1 MKLPYLPQDYSKKEH
16 IIILSILLLFA
27 FTAFLLT
34 IISTAGSTSD
44 YVPLT
49 NIYLGTADITHINV
63 TKVVPQVGPI
73 LTILGTALTAPNR
86 TLDNIFDSLKTI
98 SETPAL
104 VPLMYLLSNAQ
115 NVSQSLI
122 SLTQLAPLAISGNPA
137 TDTKDLVEI
146 SGLLKVSSNESQTLN
161 GLKNLVV
168 PMLQSTNTSNNKE
181 DHTTELTLDLL
192 ADSTDP
198 LTVANSLTVLN
209 NLTMEE
215 KMKMIPIF
223 TLFGVTKN
231 ITGLIGSLETIVSK
245 GDAISQARSELM
257 LTTLQTM
264 LASNPNVT
272 MAFGTIAGL
281 ASGDDEK
288 AAIGAIQTMLEDS
301 NNVNTTLSS
310 LSTLIKSNV
319 TQAES
324 SKTSLVAL
332 SSIIQNV
339 KDQSKAVTTIAQL
352 ASNTDTATTTAQL
365 SALTEM
371 LKATE
376 KGPETI
382 NILSQLQTS
391 LNPNSTT
398 FKYIPSLFTLLDASA
413 DPPVSFSSLVT
424 LTAWAQQN
432 PQTFI
437 PIMGILSDAL
447 AVKMVSED
455 QLTEMTP
462 TLLEYLKIPV
472 YFQLS
477 IFTLCKRNLEKD
489 ILECSAS
496 HAVQNLDFRQI
507 IYDALS
513 ASEFAPYLNALN
525 IGPNDLY
532 LEGDLLN
539 REHEYVPSIKAV
551 LAMNILS
558 IVFAFVVMINIGFLF
573 WMKWSSKSYAW
584 VIVIFLSSC
593 TALFLG
599 LSCTVLTVVLQV
611 IKSGTYKDD
620 FGVAFTTGVAYS
632 AMMWCSFS
640 LMVISSVVL
649 LWVGIT
655 ERHLR
660 IPYLMKKNPV
670 MVDDLEN
677 SSTEA
682 DNAIQETKHEATP
695 GQIIRHSTD
704 NSSDFLKNDPD
715 EKQDAVPEIQQTNT
729 SDSS

>member
-16 IIILSILLLFA
+16 ITILSFLLLFT

-34 IISTAGSTSD
+34 IISTTGSTSD

-86 TLDNIFDSLKTI
+86 TLDNIFDSLKKI

-115 NVSQSLI
+115 NVSQSLL

-146 SGLLKVSSNESQTLN
+146 SGLLKISSNESQTLD

-168 PMLQSTNTSNNKE
+168 PMLKPVTNSKTE
-181 DHTTELTLDLL
+181 DHTTELTLELL
-192 ADSTDP
+192 ADSKDP
-198 LTVANSLTVLN
+198 ITVANSLSVLN

-215 KMKMIPIF
+215 KMKMVPIF

-231 ITGLIGSLETIVSK
+231 ITGLVGALETIVSK
-245 GDAISQARSELM
+245 GDAISPARSELL

-272 MAFGTIAGL
+272 VAFSTISGL

-288 AAIGAIQTMLEDS
+288 VAIGAIEKMLEDS
-301 NNVNTTLSS
+301 NNVNITLSS
-310 LSTLIKSNV
+310 LTNLIKSNV

-324 SKTSLVAL
+324 SKISLVAL

-339 KDQSKAVTTIAQL
+339 DNQSKAVTTIAQL
-352 ASNTDTATTTAQL
+352 ATNTDTATTTAQL
-365 SALTEM
+365 AALTEI
-371 LKATE
+371 LEATE

-382 NILSQLQTS
+382 NILAELQTS

-437 PIMGILSDAL
+437 PIMGILNDAL
-447 AVKMVSED
+447 AVEMVSEK

-525 IGPNDLY
+525 IGPNELY

-558 IVFAFVVMINIGFLF
+558 IVFAFAVMVNIGLLY

-611 IKSGTYKDD
+611 IKSGTYKDA
-620 FGVAFTTGVAYS
+620 FGVVFTTGVAYS
-632 AMMWCSFS
+632 AMMWCSFA

-649 LWVGIT
+649 LWVGLT

-660 IPYLMKKNPV
+660 IPYLMKKKPV
-670 MVDDLEN
+670 TVDDIEN

-682 DNAIQETKHEATP
+682 DNAIQEMKHEATP
-695 GQIIRHSTD
+695 GQIIRHSSE
-704 NSSDFLKNDPD
+704 NSSDFLKNDAD

>member
-1 MKLPYLPQDYSKKEH
+1 MKLPYLPKDYSKKEH
-16 IIILSILLLFA
+16 ITILSFLLLFA
-27 FTAFLLT
+27 FTAFILT
-34 IISTAGSTSD
+34 IVSTAGSTSD

-63 TKVVPQVGPI
+63 TKVVPQIGPI

-86 TLDNIFDSLKTI
+86 TLDNIFDSLKKI

-122 SLTQLAPLAISGNPA
+122 SLTELAPLAISGNPA

-146 SGLLKVSSNESQTLN
+146 SGLLKVSSNESQTLD

-168 PMLQSTNTSNNKE
+168 PMLKSVNNSNVE
-181 DHTTELTLDLL
+181 DHTTELTLELL
-192 ADSTDP
+192 ADSKDP
-198 LTVANSLTVLN
+198 LSVANSLSVLN

-215 KMKMIPIF
+215 KMKMVPIF

-231 ITGLIGSLETIVSK
+231 ITGLVGALETIVSK
-245 GDAISQARSELM
+245 GDAISPARSELL

-272 MAFGTIAGL
+272 VAFSTISGL

-288 AAIGAIQTMLEDS
+288 AAIGAIKTMLEDS
-301 NNVNTTLSS
+301 NNVNSTLTS
-310 LSTLIKSNV
+310 LTNLIKSNV

-339 KDQSKAVTTIAQL
+339 NNQSQAVTTIAQL

-376 KGPETI
+376 QGSETI
-382 NILSQLQTS
+382 NILSELQTS

-437 PIMGILSDAL
+437 PIMGILNDAL
-447 AVKMVSED
+447 AVEMVSEK

-525 IGPNDLY
+525 IGPNELY

-611 IKSGTYKDD
+611 IKSGTYKDK
-620 FGVAFTTGVAYS
+620 FGVVFTTGVAYS
-632 AMMWCSFS
+632 AMMWCSFA

-649 LWVGIT
+649 LWVGFT

-660 IPYLMKKNPV
+660 IPYLMKKKPAAV
-670 MVDDLEN
+670 EDIES

-682 DNAIQETKHEATP
+682 DNAIQENKHEATP
-695 GQIIRHSTD
+695 GQIIRHSSE
-704 NSSDFLKNDPD
+704 NSSDFLKNDTD